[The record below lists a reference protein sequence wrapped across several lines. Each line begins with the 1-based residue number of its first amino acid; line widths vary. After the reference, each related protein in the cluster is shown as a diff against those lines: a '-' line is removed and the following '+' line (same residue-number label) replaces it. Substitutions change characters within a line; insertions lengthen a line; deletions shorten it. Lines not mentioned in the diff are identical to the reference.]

1 MKLIFSPLP
10 VSSVKNHFEGCLDFV
25 SAMELKSIILKCIAY
40 KTNKILW
47 NIHYIWI
54 RRKINDDFRFV
65 IF

>member
-40 KTNKILW
+40 KTNNSFSFYTLFSHKLKCRPLR
-47 NIHYIWI
+47 N
-54 RRKINDDFRFV
+54 KV
-65 IF
+65 I